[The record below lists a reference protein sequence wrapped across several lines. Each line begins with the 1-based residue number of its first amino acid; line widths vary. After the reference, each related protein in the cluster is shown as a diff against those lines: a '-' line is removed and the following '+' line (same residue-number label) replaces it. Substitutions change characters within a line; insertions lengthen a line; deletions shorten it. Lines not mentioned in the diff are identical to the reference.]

1 MNSNLICNDDE
12 EEKSITNNQY
22 LYQNYITLDE
32 KEKKYKLLS
41 EKINE
46 LHNIKLN
53 NPNKINTL
61 EYNINK
67 INADIKN
74 NISNYIEKTKYLE
87 KKLESMQ
94 NLHLL
99 RKQIQINNKK
109 NIDKEFAS
117 ILFEFENKIE
127 QHKSYMTEKINNE
140 FVNLEKH
147 LYQVIQN
154 KKEINNEIYQQI
166 EKLKKI
172 VENEIPRLYSESNDL
187 NYKNNNNIQIMQN
200 MINEEVNNTK
210 NIIINNSKKIKEN
223 EENFRQEINNQ
234 MEIVNKNINNNKKL
248 EKKNEEDML
257 EKISD
262 FLKKIKEGI
271 S

>member
-67 INADIKN
+67 INVDIKN

-166 EKLKKI
+166 EKLK
-172 VENEIPRLYSESNDL
+172 
-187 NYKNNNNIQIMQN
+187 
-200 MINEEVNNTK
+200 
-210 NIIINNSKKIKEN
+210 
-223 EENFRQEINNQ
+223 
-234 MEIVNKNINNNKKL
+234 
-248 EKKNEEDML
+248 
-257 EKISD
+257 
-262 FLKKIKEGI
+262 
-271 S
+271 

>member
-1 MNSNLICNDDE
+1 MNSNLICNDE

-67 INADIKN
+67 INVDIKN

-109 NIDKEFAS
+109 I
-117 ILFEFENKIE
+117 
-127 QHKSYMTEKINNE
+127 
-140 FVNLEKH
+140 
-147 LYQVIQN
+147 
-154 KKEINNEIYQQI
+154 
-166 EKLKKI
+166 
-172 VENEIPRLYSESNDL
+172 
-187 NYKNNNNIQIMQN
+187 
-200 MINEEVNNTK
+200 
-210 NIIINNSKKIKEN
+210 
-223 EENFRQEINNQ
+223 
-234 MEIVNKNINNNKKL
+234 
-248 EKKNEEDML
+248 
-257 EKISD
+257 
-262 FLKKIKEGI
+262 
-271 S
+271 

>member
-1 MNSNLICNDDE
+1 
-12 EEKSITNNQY
+12 
-22 LYQNYITLDE
+22 
-32 KEKKYKLLS
+32 
-41 EKINE
+41 
-46 LHNIKLN
+46 
-53 NPNKINTL
+53 
-61 EYNINK
+61 
-67 INADIKN
+67 
-74 NISNYIEKTKYLE
+74 
-87 KKLESMQ
+87 MQ

-127 QHKSYMTEKINNE
+127 QHKNYMTEKTNNE

-262 FLKKIKEGI
+262 FLKKIKECI